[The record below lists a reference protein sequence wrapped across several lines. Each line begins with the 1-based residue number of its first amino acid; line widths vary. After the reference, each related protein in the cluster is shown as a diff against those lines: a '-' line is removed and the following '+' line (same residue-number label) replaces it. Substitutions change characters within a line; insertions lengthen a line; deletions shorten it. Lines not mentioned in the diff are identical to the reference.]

1 MRPAA
6 HDASRLPT
14 GLLIGDTWHSTSSAG
29 TMQHVNP
36 ATGRVQ
42 AEFPVAGRSEVD
54 ESVRAGRTALTEFR
68 KWSPLERRLLLQ
80 RIATKFREHAEE
92 FSTIAT
98 LECGMIAPVA
108 DMMGE
113 SAAAWFDYYAGWT
126 DKVVGS
132 VIPGPSTSLNYT
144 LSEPY
149 GVVAVILTW
158 NGPTGSIGMKVAAAF
173 AAGCTV
179 VLKPPELAPFGS
191 NLFAQLCLEAG
202 LPPGA
207 INVVP
212 GGADAGDALVRHPGI
227 DKISFTG
234 GPTTARRIQAACA
247 DSLTPL
253 VLELGG
259 KSANIVF
266 ADANLDDAARHAA
279 QGITRLAG
287 QVCHSPTRLLVE
299 ESAYDNVVSAVV
311 RQLDDMRV
319 GDPFD
324 PESEMG
330 PVINGQACERIMAVI
345 DGAKREHQG
354 ALLAGG
360 ERIGGSLAEGFFIR
374 PTAFGDVDPSA
385 SLAREE
391 VFGPVL
397 AITRFRSEEQAVEMA
412 NDSPYGLAAH
422 LHTNDLSRAH
432 RMAAALDVGNVAVNG
447 GLANAGPTGPFGG
460 VKDSGYGKEG
470 GIEGIEEYLRV
481 KNVNIKV
488 SCDRP

>member
-1 MRPAA
+1 MSMLTRGSAG
-6 HDASRLPT
+6 LPT
-14 GLLIGDTWHSTSSAG
+14 GLLIGGTWHSTSSGG

-36 ATGRVQ
+36 ATGQVQ
-42 AEFPVAGRSEVD
+42 AEFPIAGRAEVD
-54 ESVRAGRTALTEFR
+54 ASVHAARDALRKFRT
-68 KWSPLERRLLLQ
+68 WSPGERRLLLQ
-80 RIATKFREHAEE
+80 RIAAKFREHSAE
-92 FSTIAT
+92 FARIAT
-98 LECGMIAPVA
+98 LECGMITPVA
-108 DMMGE
+108 NMMGE

-126 DKVVGS
+126 DKIFGA
-132 VIPGPSTSLNYT
+132 VIPGPATTLNYT
-144 LSEPY
+144 LREPY
-149 GVVAVILTW
+149 GVIAVILTW

-191 NLFAQLCLEAG
+191 NLFAAICLEAG

-207 INVVP
+207 LNVVP

-234 GPTTARRIQAACA
+234 GPSTARRIQAACA

-266 ADANLDDAARHAA
+266 ADADLDSAARYAA

-299 ESAYDNVVSAVV
+299 DSAYDGVVSAVA
-311 RQLDDMRV
+311 RQLDDMKV

-324 PESEMG
+324 PASEMG
-330 PVINGQACERIMAVI
+330 PVISQQACERIMSVI
-345 DGAKREHQG
+345 DNAKSEHQG
-354 ALLAGG
+354 VLLAGG
-360 ERIGGSLAEGFFIR
+360 QRVGGVLENGFFIR

-385 SLAREE
+385 SLARDE

-397 AITRFRSEEQAVEMA
+397 AITRFRTEDEAIELA

-422 LHTNDLSRAH
+422 LHTRDLSRAH
-432 RMAAALDVGNVAVNG
+432 RMAAVLDVGNVAVNG

-488 SCDRP
+488 S

>member
-1 MRPAA
+1 MISTDVGELAA
-6 HDASRLPT
+6 QLPT
-14 GLLIGDTWHSTSSAG
+14 SLLIGDAWRTSTSAG

-36 ATGRVQ
+36 ATGEVQ
-42 AEFPVAGRSEVD
+42 AEFPVAGRDEVD
-54 ESVRAGRTALTEFR
+54 EAVQAARRALGEFR
-68 KWSPLERRLLLQ
+68 RWSPLERRLLLQ
-80 RIATKFREHAEE
+80 RIASLFREHAED

-98 LECGMIAPVA
+98 LECGMIKPVA
-108 DMMGE
+108 SMMGE

-126 DKVVGS
+126 DKCAGS
-132 VIPGPSTSLNYT
+132 VVPTPATSLNFT
-144 LSEPY
+144 LHEPY
-149 GVVAVILTW
+149 GVIAVILTW

-191 NLFAQLCLEAG
+191 NLFARLCVEAG
-202 LPPGA
+202 LPAGA

-212 GGADAGDALVRHPGI
+212 GGPVAGEALVRHPGI

-234 GPTTARRIQAACA
+234 GPATARRIQAACA

-259 KSANIVF
+259 KSANLVF
-266 ADANLDDAARHAA
+266 ADSDLDAAARYAA

-299 ESAYDNVVSAVV
+299 ASAYDRVSEAVAA
-311 RQLDDMRV
+311 QLDGMHV

-324 PESEMG
+324 PSTEMG
-330 PVINGQACERIMAVI
+330 PLISGQAQERVMSVI
-345 DGAKREHQG
+345 DAAKSERQG
-354 ALLAGG
+354 VLLAGG
-360 ERIGGSLAEGFFIR
+360 ERVGRPGFYIR
-374 PTAFGDVDPSA
+374 PTAFGDVDPST
-385 SLAREE
+385 SLARDE

-397 AITRFRSEEQAVEMA
+397 AITRFSDEQEAIELT

-422 LHTNDLSRAH
+422 VHTRDLGRAH
-432 RMAAALDVGNVAVNG
+432 RIAAELDVGNVAING
-447 GLANAGPTGPFGG
+447 GLANAGPVAPFGG

-470 GIEGIEEYLRV
+470 GIEGIQEYLRV
-481 KNVNIKV
+481 KNVNITLT
-488 SCDRP
+488 